1 MADLFGQGGF
11 GLRMDWGPV
20 GARAARADVS
30 VVVDVLSFS
39 TSVCI
44 AVERGMRVY
53 PYRWMGAR
61 AAEFAREHDAVLA
74 VGRLVPVLA
83 GGSFGPA

>member
-1 MADLFGQGGF
+1 MADLYGQGDF
-11 GLRMDWGPV
+11 RLRMDWGPV
-20 GARAARADVS
+20 GAHAARADVS

-53 PYRWMGAR
+53 PYRWKGEQ
-61 AAEFAREHDAVLA
+61 AETFACENDAVLA
-74 VGRLVPVLA
+74 VGA
-83 GGSFGPA
+83 